1 MRRRKAKAADSG
13 GDSDGESI
21 ATTVE
26 GQSPRGAEAGAQE
39 NESGGNPQK
48 NESEDGMGEN
58 GREDEG
64 GTEAEKELRR
74 KKVEEIRRVAE
85 GWRGRGGRRG
95 SFRGTRSNSK
105 TSLTASSDNMADDV
119 SAAAH
124 SDGASGEPARAEDGQ
139 LQLLMNEI
147 DKQERPSDG
156 SSSSNA
162 SAKTGGGLLAPLAKG
177 RGQRGSIL
185 VLDEA
190 AADLH
195 HALKEQH
202 QAMLEAEKTEE
213 ERKRAEAHRRREK
226 TAMTGNEEVV
236 HLRKQ
241 IDELMA
247 ANLALT
253 RELQMRSM
261 AAEAMQEQLA
271 QAEAKR
277 QEEVLLRQAIEKRLS
292 AKLVEIESHTEHRL
306 RSLLAHL
313 KSQ

>member
-1 MRRRKAKAADSG
+1 MRRRKAKVADSG
-13 GDSDGESI
+13 GDSDVEPG
-21 ATTVE
+21 ATAE
-26 GQSPRGAEAGAQE
+26 GPSPRGAEAGAQKI
-39 NESGGNPQK
+39 ESGGHPQK

-105 TSLTASSDNMADDV
+105 TSLTASSDSADNVADG
-119 SAAAH
+119 
-124 SDGASGEPARAEDGQ
+124 DGASGEPAARTDDGQ

-162 SAKTGGGLLAPLAKG
+162 SAKAGGGGLLAPLAKG
-177 RGQRGSIL
+177 GGQRGSIL

-202 QAMLEAEKTEE
+202 QAMLEAEKAEE
-213 ERKRAEAHRRREK
+213 EQKRAEAQRRSEK

-261 AAEAMQEQLA
+261 AADAMKEQLA

-277 QEEVLLRQAIEKRLS
+277 QEEALLRQAIEKRLS
-292 AKLVEIESHTEHRL
+292 AKLVEIESHTEYRL